1 MAAKL
6 ERKRCYSVPVL
17 VLRDL
22 ADGGGCRHYFDGRG
36 RAEPIRWMLEETATP
51 YSENIIRTRA
61 DMASLRQTGK
71 LLYGQVPM
79 LEIDGLC
86 IVQCEAILHYLARKH
101 DMMGRGLAESVRA
114 IKTPLTRPP
123 PSPPTPPAPVFG
135 GDEPCLTGCA

>member
-1 MAAKL
+1 MLA
-6 ERKRCYSVPVL
+6 
-17 VLRDL
+17 LREL
-22 ADGGGCRHYFDGRG
+22 ADGHGCRHYFDGRG

-51 YSENIIRTRA
+51 YSENIVRTRA

-101 DMMGRGLAESVRA
+101 DMMGQGLAESVICDQVVA
-114 IKTPLTRPP
+114 
-123 PSPPTPPAPVFG
+123 STPPAPARSHS
-135 GDEPCLTGCA
+135 P